1 MTQRIAHYELLN
13 RIAEGGMGI
22 VYQARDTRLDRLV
35 ALKFLSPDLE
45 AGDEELAQF
54 LHEARAI
61 SRLNHPNIATIYAVE
76 EDEGDR
82 FLAFEFLPG
91 GTLRDAAAQS
101 GGGLRLEKVFKWAIH
116 VGRALAHAHRH
127 GIIHRDVK
135 SANVLLT
142 DEGDVKLTDF
152 GLAQVTGAV
161 EGAFETAG
169 TVAYMAPEHAQGGPI
184 DALSDQYSFGVVV
197 FELATGR
204 TPFHADTQAEILYD
218 AVHTAA
224 PRLRSQRAHAPQD
237 LDDAVNQML
246 AKNPADRYPSMEEA
260 VAALVA
266 ASERARVERTQS
278 IPAYRPPKQPAVAVL
293 PLVDMS
299 PQRDQEVFCDGIAEE
314 MLGAL
319 SAIEGLKV
327 VSRGSSFQF
336 KGQPYDVREIGRKLG
351 VETVLEGSVR
361 KSGDKLRIAV
371 QHVDVSTGQHLWAE
385 RFDRDL
391 GDVFAIQ
398 DEIAMAVAE
407 NFRLR
412 LAHPDR
418 SARTAPNLEAYDLYL
433 AGRFHLNQ
441 RRKEALDRAL
451 EAFQGAN
458 SLDPSF
464 APAAAGLAETHILLA
479 AGIHEG
485 VEPRAAMEQARKW
498 AQRAVELDPNR
509 AEGYVPLA
517 QVALRADW
525 DWESAERGFRRAVE
539 LNPNY
544 ATGRHQYA
552 MFLAFCNRLDEAR
565 EQIALAHELDPLSPI
580 ISTAVGRI
588 LHFSRDYEGAI
599 AQFRKTLELDP
610 VFAQALFDLL
620 VAYGVTGRR
629 AEAEE
634 AIEQIARI
642 APEPGRMTFIRS
654 RFSALNGDL
663 EASRAELAKIEKMFR
678 DPPVSPVL
686 YAILYMGLGEIERAM
701 TLLFEAVEQRD
712 ALLVYLQ
719 CEPTYDPLRSH
730 PRYRELIGRIGFP
743 ALAVKSLDSADRIPD
758 NG

>member
-1 MTQRIAHYELLN
+1 MTQRIAHYELLE

-22 VYQARDTRLDRLV
+22 VYKARDTRLDRLV
-35 ALKFLSPDLE
+35 ALKFLSPELD
-45 AGDEELAQF
+45 ANAEEVAQF

-82 FLAFEFLPG
+82 FLAFEFLAG
-91 GTLRDAAAQS
+91 GTLRDAAAKS
-101 GGGLRLEKVFKWAIH
+101 GAGLRLETVFRWSTH
-116 VGRALAHAHRH
+116 VARALAHAHRH

-135 SANVLLT
+135 SANVLLN

-152 GLAQVTGAV
+152 GLAQVAGTV
-161 EGAFETAG
+161 QGAFETAG
-169 TVAYMAPEHAQGGPI
+169 TVAYMAPEHAQGGAI
-184 DALSDQYSFGVVV
+184 DALSDQFSFGVVV
-197 FELATGR
+197 FELVTGR
-204 TPFHADTQAEILYD
+204 TPFHAETQAEILYD
-218 AVHTAA
+218 IVHTPA
-224 PRLRSQRAHAPQD
+224 PPLRSLRSDAPEGLEKLVARL
-237 LDDAVNQML
+237 LDKDPQA
-246 AKNPADRYPSMEEA
+246 RFGSMDEVVE
-260 VAALVA
+260 ALVA

-278 IPAYRPPKQPAVAVL
+278 IPAYRPPREPAVAVL

-314 MLGAL
+314 VLGAL

-361 KSGDKLRIAV
+361 KAGEKLRIAV
-371 QHVDVSTGQHLWAE
+371 QHVEVSSGRHLWAQ

-398 DEIAMAVAE
+398 DEIALAVAE

-412 LAHPDR
+412 LERPER
-418 SARTAPNLEAYDLYL
+418 SGQPTPNLEAYDLYL

-451 EAFQGAN
+451 EAFGSAHE
-458 SLDPSF
+458 LDPNF

-479 AGIHEG
+479 AGVHDGIDPAVAFE
-485 VEPRAAMEQARKW
+485 EARKW
-498 AQRAVELDPNR
+498 AQRAVELNPNR

-517 QVALRADW
+517 QVELRADW
-525 DWESAERGFRRAVE
+525 DWEGAERNFRRAVE

-552 MFLAFCNRLDEAR
+552 MFLAFSNRLDEAR
-565 EQIALAHELDPLSPI
+565 EQIARARELDPLSPI

-588 LHFSRDYEGAI
+588 LHFSRDYDGAI
-599 AQFRKTLELDP
+599 AQFRRTLELDP
-610 VFAQALFDLL
+610 VFVQAIFDLL

-629 AEAEE
+629 AEALE
-634 AIEQIARI
+634 AIEQIALL
-642 APEPGRMTFIRS
+642 APEPGRIAFIRA
-654 RFSALNGDL
+654 RFLALDGDL
-663 EASRAELAKIEKMFR
+663 EASRVQLAKIEATYR

-686 YAILYMGLGEIERAM
+686 FAILYMGLGEIERAM
-701 TLLFEAVEQRD
+701 DLLFEGAQKKD

-719 CEPTYDPLRSH
+719 CEPTYDPIREH
-730 PRYRELIGRIGFP
+730 PRYGELIRRVGFP
-743 ALAVKSLDSADRIPD
+743 VKYAETRDSVSRKAD